1 MPMRLEGS
9 VGIITGASSGIS
21 ARLAERLAERGVKL
35 ALAARSSDKLER
47 RAADIRKRGGEAIAV
62 PTDVTDNDA
71 LRRLVST
78 ARETF
83 GPVDLLVNG
92 AGIDCMLPF
101 QHVEP
106 TDIAHVI
113 ATNLT
118 AIHTLTSLVIP
129 GMLERGRGHVVN
141 LSSAGGK
148 TAYPFSTINAS
159 TKHGLVGFSWS
170 LREEMGPHGVGVSV
184 VCPGFVEGVGMSA
197 RWSVGKPPRVVGSVS
212 VEKVAE
218 ATIRVI
224 ERNRAEA
231 IVSPRLGK
239 YVDIFHAISPTLS
252 TWVARRGGLYHYLQ
266 REAEHNHAL
275 ASAKACLPS

>member
-1 MPMRLEGS
+1 MRLEGS

-106 TDIAHVI
+106 TDIAQVI

-118 AIHTLTSLVIP
+118 AIHTLTCLVIP

-141 LSSAGGK
+141 LSSAAGK

-197 RWSVGKPPRVVGSVS
+197 RWSVGKPPGIVGSVS

-224 ERNRAEA
+224 ERNCAEV

-239 YVDIFHAISPTLS
+239 YVDVFHAISPTLS
-252 TWVARRGGLYHYLQ
+252 TWVARRGGLYRYLQ
-266 REAEHNHAL
+266 REAEHNRVVAGG
-275 ASAKACLPS
+275 S